1 MSGVPNKLPI
11 DVLLVE
17 DNPGDAR
24 LAKEA
29 FKEGASRF
37 DSRLHHVKDGVE
49 ALDFMFR
56 KGEHAS
62 AVRPDIVL
70 LDLNLPRKDGREV
83 LAEIKGDDD
92 LKLIPVLILT
102 TSQAER
108 DIYETYNL
116 HANGYVTKPLDLDE
130 FAGVVASIKD
140 FWFTTAKLIQEDK

>member
-1 MSGVPNKLPI
+1 VSGVPNKSPI

-29 FKEGASRF
+29 LKEGASKL
-37 DSRLHHVKDGVE
+37 DYRLHHVKDGVE

-56 KGEHAS
+56 KGDYAT

-83 LAEIKGDDD
+83 LAEIKEDDN

-108 DIYETYNL
+108 DILDTYSL
-116 HANGYVTKPLDLDE
+116 HANGYVSKPLDLDE
-130 FAGVVASIKD
+130 FASVVASIQD
-140 FWFTTAKLIQEDK
+140 FWFTTAKLPQEDK

>member
-1 MSGVPNKLPI
+1 MSGVPNKSPI

-29 FKEGASRF
+29 LKESASKL
-37 DSRLHHVKDGVE
+37 DYRLHHVKDGVE

-56 KGEHAS
+56 KGDYAT

-83 LAEIKGDDD
+83 LAEIKEDDN

-108 DIYETYNL
+108 DILDTYSL
-116 HANGYVTKPLDLDE
+116 HANGYVSKPLDLDE
-130 FAGVVASIKD
+130 FASVVASIQD
-140 FWFTTAKLIQEDK
+140 FWFTTAKLPQEDK

>member
-1 MSGVPNKLPI
+1 MSGVPNKSPI

-29 FKEGASRF
+29 LKEGASKL
-37 DSRLHHVKDGVE
+37 DYRLHHVKDGVE

-56 KGEHAS
+56 KGDYAT
-62 AVRPDIVL
+62 AVRPDIVV

-83 LAEIKGDDD
+83 LAEIKEDDN

-108 DIYETYNL
+108 DILDTYSL
-116 HANGYVTKPLDLDE
+116 HAN
-130 FAGVVASIKD
+130 
-140 FWFTTAKLIQEDK
+140 